1 MTAAEFLRVFPLRAP
16 NLMWLLGAGASA
28 ASGIPTA
35 GDMIWDF
42 KRRLYCSEQRVSIR
56 ACEDISNPA
65 LQVKMQRY
73 LDGRGDCPA
82 LGSDEEYSYYFS
94 TVFPDEADRRRYIDQ
109 MISKAAPSFG
119 FLALAV
125 LMKLSK
131 ARLCWTTNY
140 DRNVED
146 AAARVLGTTGK
157 LIVSALD
164 APHLMREALQ
174 ENRGPVL
181 GKLHGDFQ
189 SRRLK
194 NTTDE
199 LREQDV
205 QLRCELV
212 AECKRNGLIVSG
224 YSGRDHSVMD
234 VLEEA
239 IDDGRGYPSG
249 LFWFSRSRPLQRVTS
264 FVEKAQAVG
273 IEAHILGVQT
283 FDELLADI
291 IAQFPDLPNEDA
303 EFLNNR
309 VKRLT
314 DAPLP
319 QEKGGWPVIRLNAVE
334 IIKFPCVCR
343 LVKCE
348 IGGTSEVFDAIEA
361 SGAQLIATRRKVGVL
376 LFGSDREVQK
386 AFGNHNITGT
396 DLYTIEPRR
405 LWYDSV
411 EAGLIYDA
419 LAEALAR
426 ERRLLVERR
435 RGHPVLRID
444 GTSENSD
451 AYTPLKNT
459 LKETSGLIPGTNVTW
474 AEAIEIHLAYRLG
487 RLWLVIEPMVWTSK
501 PSPAEKDIVREFQ
514 RGRQAARYNRQWND
528 LLSAWCELISG
539 KQPIATISAF
549 GIGDGIDATFEI
561 GDTTGFSRRLIKR

>member
-65 LQVKMQRY
+65 LRAKIQRY
-73 LDGRGDCPA
+73 LDGRADCPT
-82 LGSDEEYSYYFS
+82 LDSDEEYSHYFS
-94 TVFPDEADRRRYIDQ
+94 TVFPDEGDRRRYIDQ

-125 LMKLSK
+125 LMKLAK
-131 ARLCWTTNY
+131 ARVCWTTNF

-146 AAARVLGTTGK
+146 AAASVLGTTGK

-199 LREQDV
+199 LRDQDA
-205 QLRCELV
+205 QLRHELV
-212 AECKRNGLIVSG
+212 GACKRDGLIVSG
-224 YSGRDHSVMD
+224 YSGRDHSVMAA
-234 VLEEA
+234 LEEA

-273 IEAHILGVQT
+273 IEAHIVSVQT

-291 IAQFPDLPNEDA
+291 IAQFPELPYEDA
-303 EFLNNR
+303 EFLNSK

-319 QEKGGWPVIRLNAVE
+319 QDKGGWPVIRLNALE
-334 IIKFPCVCR
+334 IIKFPQVCR

-361 SGAQLIATRRKVGVL
+361 SGAQLVAARRKAGVL
-376 LFGSDREVQK
+376 LFGSDGEVQK
-386 AFGNHNITGT
+386 AFAKHNITGM

-411 EAGLIYDA
+411 ETGLIYDA
-419 LAEALAR
+419 LAQALAH
-426 ERRLLVERR
+426 ERKLFAERR

-444 GTSENSD
+444 GANADGD
-451 AYTPLKNT
+451 AYAPLKNI
-459 LKETSGLIPGTNVTW
+459 LEGISGVIPGTNVTW
-474 AEAIEIHLAYRLG
+474 TEAIEIHLDYRLG
-487 RLWLVIEPMVWTSK
+487 RLWLVIEPMVWAAK
-501 PSPAEKDIVREFQ
+501 PLPTEKDIVREFQ
-514 RGRQAARYNRQWND
+514 RERQAGRYNRQWNG
-528 LLSAWCELISG
+528 LLNAWCEVISG
-539 KQPIATISAF
+539 KQPVATINAF